1 MHRLQN
7 PVHSA
12 KFAVSLHLIF
22 FCSFAKFY
30 SHATSCAPC
39 TKAKAACR
47 SFDANKA
54 HAKARVEAVW
64 RSKVKKTKQQTDAE

>member
-7 PVHSA
+7 PVYSA

-30 SHATSCAPC
+30 SHATLCAPC
-39 TKAKAACR
+39 TKAKAAYR
-47 SFDANKA
+47 PFDADKA
-54 HAKARVEAVW
+54 YAKARVEVIW
-64 RSKVKKTKQQTDAE
+64 RSKAKKIKQQTDAE